1 MVGTRNGAMIG
12 RAGTGGGPQRSGIV
26 PYSLREYALLYEL
39 STAARRS
46 PLMMPSVGLTLGM
59 PIAGLGAI
67 SGLGSSG
74 CPKRN
79 VILKTN

>member
-1 MVGTRNGAMIG
+1 MPPACAARVPRL
-12 RAGTGGGPQRSGIV
+12 V
-26 PYSLREYALLYEL
+26 PYVLREYALLYEL